1 MPNLNSFSFNKL
13 ALNISS
19 NTIVLSLREGYIAL
33 IPFFVVASLISL
45 ITQFVNYTNLKIYYS
60 YLDSFNTLIWTLF
73 PVLSLISVSYH
84 LSKNLKL
91 NSVSVPV
98 LVLLCFVVATDY
110 VHINNNLVQ
119 IDNRSGV
126 IYSLILPIVCSYL
139 MAWLVSLHL
148 FKIVEQSDISLFL
161 RKHLNFILPYF
172 IVTIIVLGL
181 FPLVNGLFE
190 HFSNFISRQDLA
202 LSPELKM
209 LNQMLFSHMFW
220 FFGIHGDNTVQI
232 LFPPNLTYFEL
243 TPAIFA
249 HQFYSAFVILGGTGC
264 IWGIVIASF
273 FIRSAS
279 HERQVA
285 RLASPFALFNISEI
299 MIYALPIV
307 FNPFLFIP
315 FLVAPLIN
323 MLVSLYAIQSGIVTI
338 VNTAEVPWFTPIFLS
353 GWLLTE
359 SATGVLLQLL
369 LVLVNAA
376 IYFPFL
382 RMSLADNMSGKA
394 SDLLS
399 KRFQTGNK
407 VLEQVESDF
416 AQFRSR
422 AKLSAESLEVVS
434 NALSDGELTLYYQ
447 PKFDPMDKTI
457 IGFEAL
463 LRLKNNDGQ
472 VQGPWF
478 LSELEK
484 HNLMHVIDEFVIDK
498 LEVDLLYFRRLGL
511 SPKISFNISPVNLL
525 NGGYKRV
532 IRAFSKFP
540 NQVEVE
546 LLESS
551 YIEDFEKTRQIVELL
566 KDNYISCAMDDFG
579 TGYSCLTVLAKLNI
593 NTIKLDR
600 SLLPEIKNDKGEKL
614 YCSLSKMCHELGFQI
629 VSEGVET
636 LNDEAL
642 IRKAG
647 VDGVQGF
654 LYSKAL
660 PLENAVAA
668 MKQPQSQ
675 I

>member
-1 MPNLNSFSFNKL
+1 MVKPNKLSFNKL
-13 ALNISS
+13 ALRISS

-45 ITQFVNYTNLKIYYS
+45 ITQFVNYAHLIKYYS
-60 YLDSFNTLIWTLF
+60 YLTSFNTLIWALF
-73 PVLSLISVSYH
+73 PILSLISVSYH

-98 LVLLCFVVATDY
+98 LVLLCFAVATDY
-110 VHINNNLVQ
+110 VHISDNLVK

-126 IYSLILPIVCSYL
+126 IYSLVLPIVCSYL
-139 MAWLVSLHL
+139 MAWLVSLKV

-161 RKHLNFILPYF
+161 RKHLNFIVPYF
-172 IVTIIVLGL
+172 IVTVVVLGVY
-181 FPLVNGLFE
+181 PLVDYF
-190 HFSNFISRQDLA
+190 FTQFTSYISNLDVA
-202 LSPELKM
+202 LSPEAKM
-209 LNQMLFSHMFW
+209 FNQLLFSHLFW

-232 LFPPNLTYFEL
+232 LFPPDFTYFEL

-249 HQFYSAFVILGGTGC
+249 HQFYTAFVILGGTGC
-264 IWGIVIASF
+264 IWGIIVASF

-285 RLASPFALFNISEI
+285 RLASPFAVFNISEI

-315 FLVAPLIN
+315 FMLSPLVN
-323 MLVSLYAIQSGIVTI
+323 MIVSLLVIESGMVTLL
-338 VNTAEVPWFTPIFLS
+338 VGSEVPWFTPIFLS

-359 SATGVLLQLL
+359 NLGGVILQVLLVML
-369 LVLVNAA
+369 NAV
-376 IYFPFL
+376 IYYPFL
-382 RMSLADNMSGKA
+382 KMSLADNVSGKA

-399 KRFQTGNK
+399 KRFETGNK
-407 VLEQVESDF
+407 LLEQVESDF
-416 AQFRSR
+416 AQFRSK

-434 NALSDGELTLYYQ
+434 KALSDGELLLYYQ
-447 PKFDPMDKTI
+447 PKYDPKDRKV

-463 LRLKNNDGQ
+463 LRLKNKEGQ
-472 VQGPWF
+472 IQGPWF
-478 LSELEK
+478 LAELEK
-484 HNLMHVIDEFVIDK
+484 NNLMHVIDGFVIDK
-498 LEVDLLYFRRLGL
+498 LEVDLLHFRRLGL
-511 SPKISFNISPVNLL
+511 APKISFNISPVNLL
-525 NGGYKRV
+525 HGGYKRV
-532 IRAFSKFP
+532 IKAFSKFP
-540 NQVEVE
+540 DQVEVE

-551 YIEDFEKTRQIVELL
+551 YIEDFDKTRQVVSLL
-566 KDNYISCAMDDFG
+566 KDNKIACAMDDFG

-600 SLLPEIKNDKGEKL
+600 SLLPQSKSEKGEKL
-614 YCSLSKMCHELGFQI
+614 YCSLSKMCHELGFKI
-629 VSEGVET
+629 VAEGIET

-647 VDGVQGF
+647 VDGVQGY

-660 PLENAVAA
+660 SFEDAVAVIE
-668 MKQPQSQ
+668 QPRVY